1 MNAIQITSSRF
12 TTITATS
19 GSGSVF
25 SGSFGNG
32 KKIEITASQMTSCE
46 SSGDGGALNIVLSGT
61 ATLRITQT
69 DFKKCVAGGNGG
81 ALHVDLRSISSPQQ
95 YSFVNL
101 VFGRQSSDSNTVA
114 AGHFGNDVFLVG
126 VNFLQLV
133 LPSLWVGSFADA
145 DVDDFFGT
153 DGSSTPESLLPFL
166 LQQEVCVG
174 KSGDDIT
181 GAGSESSPFLT
192 LATTLQLLDQLGQQL
207 NTVTVME
214 ETRIGKSIVL
224 GESSQ
229 SSRQIAIASL
239 DSARARIVC
248 RLYDTKVPGI
258 VAEKS
263 PMISYT
269 NRSSHSIEIM
279 AVIVIWCG
287 PSLFSDGSDC
297 VQPSTTQLT
306 RLDNSLT
313 VRTARLKIVTCMTY
327 LVPEI
332 GKCITLRPLL
342 VEDITAGGIEAALRG
357 CVLHEVVGRTAFR
370 FRVEGHQAR
379 DHPTLLY

>member
-1 MNAIQITSSRF
+1 MEDIEDVIEEKLRNDKKGYFEKSIATFSIEWKTSINERHTLLLLPHRSRTAPLWKTMRRHVVTIARNSRDIPVHLEDHPELSPARSYTCTEMPQHPTPRYACRFLVFYPIQTH
-12 TTITATS
+12 
-19 GSGSVF
+19 
-25 SGSFGNG
+25 
-32 KKIEITASQMTSCE
+32 
-46 SSGDGGALNIVLSGT
+46 LPLS
-61 ATLRITQT
+61 LRILDLSRTPNSFLFSTDCSAFLNWDEGRHQT
-69 DFKKCVAGGNGG
+69 EHEQAVVFQSLVATVKLKP
-81 ALHVDLRSISSPQQ
+81 AL
-95 YSFVNL
+95 
-101 VFGRQSSDSNTVA
+101 
-114 AGHFGNDVFLVG
+114 DVSLEAKVVQFL
-126 VNFLQLV
+126 
-133 LPSLWVGSFADA
+133 
-145 DVDDFFGT
+145 
-153 DGSSTPESLLPFL
+153 ES
-166 LQQEVCVG
+166 V
-174 KSGDDIT
+174 ST
-181 GAGSESSPFLT
+181 GARS
-192 LATTLQLLDQLGQQL
+192 
-207 NTVTVME
+207 
-214 ETRIGKSIVL
+214 
-224 GESSQ
+224 
-229 SSRQIAIASL
+229 
-239 DSARARIVC
+239 
-248 RLYDTKVPGI
+248 
-258 VAEKS
+258 
-263 PMISYT
+263 SYT